1 MINKL
6 TAVEAK
12 AERSWLIELLQ
23 DAVESGASV
32 GFLPPL
38 SSAEADDYWN
48 QVERD
53 LNAGAC
59 VLLVAR
65 EGKRVEGTVQVGLAL
80 KANGTHRAEV
90 QRLLVHREARRQ
102 GIGRALML
110 EVEAEVVRLG
120 RTLLVLDTRKGDPSE
135 ALYHSIGYL
144 EAGAIPSYAR
154 SADGSLHT
162 TVFFYKELNV
172 SEASPLD

>member
-38 SSAEADDYWN
+38 SSAEANAYWN
-48 QVERD
+48 QVEWD

-65 EGKRVEGTVQVGLAL
+65 HGKRVGGTVQLAL
-80 KANGTHRAEV
+80 AQKANGTHRAEV
-90 QRLLVHREARRQ
+90 QRLLVHREVRRQ

-110 EVEAEVVRLG
+110 EIEAEAARLG

-135 ALYHSIGYL
+135 GLYRNI
-144 EAGAIPSYAR
+144 
-154 SADGSLHT
+154 
-162 TVFFYKELNV
+162 
-172 SEASPLD
+172 